1 MHFTTLQF
9 AVFFLVVLV
18 LNWLLRRQDKVYRGF
33 LLTANLF
40 FYGSLNVRFL
50 VLLLAVGFSNW
61 LISILICRYKS
72 PGARKALLVVNLFIS
87 LGLLAFF
94 KYSEFFYSTLESLS
108 LFSLGD
114 SVFFAELIFPIGI
127 SFFTFQG
134 LSYTIDV
141 YRDEKQLVRNPVDV
155 LIFISFFPTI
165 MAGPIMRAGN
175 FFPNLTS
182 PVRDSR
188 SFQVGFAL
196 ILSGL
201 FKKIVIASYLSEHI
215 VRQVFQVPTNYSSL
229 TVLAAVYSYSI
240 QIFCDFAGYSEMAIG
255 IAMLMGFNIP
265 DNFRSPYRAVNL
277 KEFWHRWHI
286 SLSTWLRDYLYISL
300 GGNKLGT
307 GRKYINLMITMI
319 LGGLWHGAHARFILW
334 GTLHGLGLTLTHI
347 FHDLRRRRRV
357 PVTHIYYDL
366 RRREHPGQETTPSP
380 RTAPPPTW
388 GARIGRLLCWFAT
401 FNFVSFLW
409 VFFRA
414 ENAGRAFE
422 IFRAVFTFSQPGAG
436 FEFLVVLAIL
446 AGLGIQFWGHH
457 VHDFYLKVQSRLP
470 VPLQGL
476 TVAILCIIILK
487 MGPEGVLPFIY
498 FQF

>member
-72 PGARKALLVVNLFIS
+72 PGARKDLLVVNLFIS

-155 LIFISFFPTI
+155 LIFISFFPDDH
-165 MAGPIMRAGN
+165 GRADYEGRELLPQSDLPGSGQPE
-175 FFPNLTS
+175 FS
-182 PVRDSR
+182 GRIC
-188 SFQVGFAL
+188 L

-334 GTLHGLGLTLTHI
+334 GTLHGW
-347 FHDLRRRRRV
+347 
-357 PVTHIYYDL
+357 
-366 RRREHPGQETTPSP
+366 
-380 RTAPPPTW
+380 A
-388 GARIGRLLCWFAT
+388 
-401 FNFVSFLW
+401 
-409 VFFRA
+409 
-414 ENAGRAFE
+414 
-422 IFRAVFTFSQPGAG
+422 
-436 FEFLVVLAIL
+436 
-446 AGLGIQFWGHH
+446 
-457 VHDFYLKVQSRLP
+457 
-470 VPLQGL
+470 
-476 TVAILCIIILK
+476 
-487 MGPEGVLPFIY
+487 
-498 FQF
+498 